1 VFMNSRSKT
10 NNFVALLIA
19 AILFAAGFALYF
31 AHQQLESKEQ
41 VGQILTPVTIMSAS
55 VLPVGISHD
64 TVVPTRHI

>member
-1 VFMNSRSKT
+1 MNSRSKT

-41 VGQILTPVTIMSAS
+41 VGQALTPATSISAS
-55 VLPVGISHD
+55 VAPVGTSLDIAI
-64 TVVPTRHI
+64 PARHI